1 MKKGI
6 IVDDAAVM
14 RMRLKDILAAK
25 YEIEA
30 EAEKGTRAMEEDSI
44 HRPDFVTMDITTAEM
59 NGREAPGWP
68 QGSLIS
74 KSGQGVFRKGRMNL
88 PKEYSLKK
96 FLYVLL
102 AGLIFSCSEP
112 QVSTIAGSGKVG
124 KADGPALQASFDF
137 IKNITVDNAG
147 NIYIADYNNHK
158 PRDRSGYNHR
168 IRKVDTTGIVS
179 TLAGSTAGYEDAQGE
194 KAKFFGIYDLA
205 CDPVG
210 NILVADY
217 QNHRIRKVTPAG
229 LVTTIAGAGIP
240 GEADGPALQAT
251 FNGPAALAMSTQGIL
266 YIWDSSSR
274 KIRKMTPEGQ
284 VSTLAGSGLSGA
296 ENGPGENASFTDIKG
311 LTVDSQGNLF
321 GVDFRTSLVRK
332 ITPEGS
338 VSTYAGSVPGYQDG
352 AAAQARFHKP
362 SGIAADKLGN
372 LYISEKGNNLIRK
385 ISPDGWVTTV
395 AGSGNFS
402 DKDGP
407 VSQATFNDPAHL
419 AMDPLGNLIIL
430 DSLNNKV
437 RKITF

>member
-1 MKKGI
+1 M
-6 IVDDAAVM
+6 
-14 RMRLKDILAAK
+14 
-25 YEIEA
+25 
-30 EAEKGTRAMEEDSI
+30 
-44 HRPDFVTMDITTAEM
+44 
-59 NGREAPGWP
+59 
-68 QGSLIS
+68 
-74 KSGQGVFRKGRMNL
+74 
-88 PKEYSLKK
+88 
-96 FLYVLL
+96 
-102 AGLIFSCSEP
+102 
-112 QVSTIAGSGKVG
+112 
-124 KADGPALQASFDF
+124 
-137 IKNITVDNAG
+137 
-147 NIYIADYNNHK
+147 
-158 PRDRSGYNHR
+158 
-168 IRKVDTTGIVS
+168 
-179 TLAGSTAGYEDAQGE
+179 
-194 KAKFFGIYDLA
+194 
-205 CDPVG
+205 
-210 NILVADY
+210 ADY

-229 LVTTIAGAGIP
+229 LVTTIAGTGIP
-240 GEADGPALQAT
+240 GEADGPALEAT

-296 ENGPGENASFTDIKG
+296 ENGPGVNASFTDIRG